1 MDKVIRNIIIAI
13 LIGIVI
19 VLIIYAFGDTV
30 PGSNPSTPTQIP
42 QMKLTTPVYGTAKS
56 TSFSAVH
63 EGFASE
69 ISQSDMQIIIKL
81 VRMVGAS
88 KIDDSDTVGWVKTL
102 AGQTQAVS
110 NPRTDIRATIGYTG
124 SEFMKNV
131 EIMPGVV
138 GDQFQRIRDAPGH
151 VVLYEPPST
160 TTTSA
165 PSTTT
170 TSGAT
175 TTQYVTNCWD
185 LKGKDKCESESCYYD
200 EKSYTCMP
208 SSYKPTTT
216 SAPSTTTTSA
226 PSTTTTSVPSTTT
239 TSAPSTTTT
248 SGPTTTSAPSTT
260 TSGPTTTTSAPSTTT
275 TSGAT
280 TTTSAPSTTT
290 TSGPTT
296 TNAPSTT
303 TTSGAT
309 TTTSAPSTTTTN
321 APSMT
326 TTSGATTTQYV
337 KDCWKIYGKDECESE
352 SCYYDEKSY
361 TCMPSSYKPTNPSS
375 PFANIQEKFTNLPTD
390 AEYSK
395 LLLKLANKSKSGVTN
410 PYYFNPSAGF
420 KFNIIFNNTPG
431 ITDSTSAECDAVITS
446 VADGQQIVFD
456 KCQFV
461 YSSSAPNQIQLSF
474 SKESKPDSFMVS
486 TEDFGDIASKVLVTQ
501 KFDLQL
507 QCKPSA
513 GKDNIGTEISEY
525 TGQDRTKFLTLIKLV
540 IPQASKLTYTLH
552 VALPNLNA
560 AQDILSYEINLASI
574 MARHE
579 NMQEYTYK
587 KMGNITEDL
596 LNEKVANIVTP
607 MFLMDNKLNTMEN
620 KIKNVNDAYF
630 FNNLNNGQTNYRFFN
645 TI

>member
-1 MDKVIRNIIIAI
+1 
-13 LIGIVI
+13 
-19 VLIIYAFGDTV
+19 
-30 PGSNPSTPTQIP
+30 
-42 QMKLTTPVYGTAKS
+42 
-56 TSFSAVH
+56 
-63 EGFASE
+63 
-69 ISQSDMQIIIKL
+69 
-81 VRMVGAS
+81 
-88 KIDDSDTVGWVKTL
+88 
-102 AGQTQAVS
+102 
-110 NPRTDIRATIGYTG
+110 
-124 SEFMKNV
+124 
-131 EIMPGVV
+131 
-138 GDQFQRIRDAPGH
+138 
-151 VVLYEPPST
+151 
-160 TTTSA
+160 
-165 PSTTT
+165 
-170 TSGAT
+170 
-175 TTQYVTNCWD
+175 
-185 LKGKDKCESESCYYD
+185 
-200 EKSYTCMP
+200 
-208 SSYKPTTT
+208 
-216 SAPSTTTTSA
+216 
-226 PSTTTTSVPSTTT
+226 
-239 TSAPSTTTT
+239 
-248 SGPTTTSAPSTT
+248 
-260 TSGPTTTTSAPSTTT
+260 
-275 TSGAT
+275 
-280 TTTSAPSTTT
+280 
-290 TSGPTT
+290 
-296 TNAPSTT
+296 
-303 TTSGAT
+303 
-309 TTTSAPSTTTTN
+309 
-321 APSMT
+321 MT

-352 SCYYDEKSY
+352 SCYYDEKAY

-486 TEDFGDIASKVLVTQ
+486 TADFGDIASKVLVMQ

-552 VALPNLNA
+552 VALPNLNV